1 LFGIPSLV
9 GIKLGV
15 AVWVVVFCSCATG
28 SKELGNVTVSFDKI
42 GVEEIAPSRSVKE
55 AMEHEMPP
63 PHLAGKD
70 LEDLCS

>member
-1 LFGIPSLV
+1 M
-9 GIKLGV
+9 
-15 AVWVVVFCSCATG
+15 
-28 SKELGNVTVSFDKI
+28 TVSFDKI